1 VNSAYWD
8 RLAPR
13 FDEEIFHTLLHD
25 RRGKILSALKKA
37 SSKYRSV
44 VDLGC
49 GIGRCL
55 PHLSKFFGR
64 VVGIDFSAACLARA
78 SELVASMGNVTL
90 IHADASRYR
99 GGAGTFDVAVAINSV
114 IAGSAKTR
122 KRILRTA
129 NALLKQRG
137 LLLLVVPAFESL
149 VWEEQ
154 ILGRS
159 SLTAGSFYSPSKQFP
174 WDPTVVVVDGI
185 PTKYFVREEILHAIS
200 DAGYSHPSIS
210 RVEYSWQA
218 LGIPVPKKTMP
229 VPWDW
234 LAVAS
239 KA

>member
-1 VNSAYWD
+1 
-8 RLAPR
+8 
-13 FDEEIFHTLLHD
+13 LHD
-25 RRGKILSALKKA
+25 RRSKIYSELKKV
-37 SSKYRSV
+37 SSKYRSA

-49 GIGRCL
+49 GVGRCL
-55 PHLSKFFGR
+55 PLLSKFFGR

-78 SELVASMGNVTL
+78 SDLAVSIGNITL
-90 IHADASRYR
+90 IHADASAYKE
-99 GGAGTFDVAVAINSV
+99 GAGTFDVVVAINSV
-114 IAGSAKTR
+114 IAASAKTR

-129 NALLKQRG
+129 NALLKERG

-154 ILGRS
+154 VLGRS
-159 SLTAGSFYSPSKQFP
+159 SLKAGSFFSPSTQLP
-174 WDPTVVVVDGI
+174 WDPTVVVVDGV

-218 LGIPVPKKTMP
+218 LGISVPKRTMP

-239 KA
+239 KP

>member
-1 VNSAYWD
+1 VNSASWD

-25 RRGKILSALKKA
+25 RRGKIVFLLKKV
-37 SSKYRSV
+37 SSKDKSV

-49 GIGRCL
+49 GVGRCL
-55 PHLSKFFGR
+55 PLLSKLFGR

-78 SELVASMGNVTL
+78 SELVVLMDNITL
-90 IHADASRYR
+90 IHADASCYR
-99 GGAGTFDVAVAINSV
+99 KGAGTFDVAVAINSV
-114 IAGSAKTR
+114 IAASAETR

-129 NALLKQRG
+129 NVLLKRRG

-149 VWEEQ
+149 VYEEEV
-154 ILGRS
+154 LGRS
-159 SLTAGSFYSPSKQFP
+159 SLTAGGFYSPSKQIP
-174 WDPTVVVVDGI
+174 WDPTVVVVDGV
-185 PTKYFVREEILHAIS
+185 PTKYFVREEIHHAIS

-210 RVEYSWQA
+210 RVEYSWGA
-218 LGIPVPKKTMP
+218 LGIPAPKMAMP

-234 LAVAS
+234 LAVAR